1 MNDQKDHQVNT
12 ADNVGS
18 DLPAATAVLS
28 AEDRADLVNAIKN
41 KLHDLERNHSGFLE
55 KLPPNIRKRVDV
67 LRLREIQRYEIVNE
81 AENEGT
87 VDKEINESAAAIRLQ
102 INHVFSPMFGSL
114 LIQVLQLSP
123 TILEARQSFRY
134 FEVYLPRPQA
144 DESLFILFV
153 VTSLMYLS

>member
-114 LIQVLQLSP
+114 LVC
-123 TILEARQSFRY
+123 F
-134 FEVYLPRPQA
+134 
-144 DESLFILFV
+144 
-153 VTSLMYLS
+153 